1 MAELLQMSAV
11 VPVRDEEANIAPLV
25 AELARALA
33 PFGQG
38 GAGWE
43 IVYVDDGSRDGTRA
57 ALDKA
62 VAGTPGLVVRRHAK
76 SRGQSAAL
84 LTGVRAARAPWIV
97 TLDGDGQ
104 NDPAD
109 IAGLVAARD
118 RLLAAPGG
126 GAPGSTSVMICGR
139 RARRRDTALRRLSS
153 RVANAV
159 RAAALGDRTPD
170 TGCSLK
176 LFRRADFLDLPAFD
190 HMHRFLP
197 ALMLRHGA
205 RVVSVDVGHRPRWSG
220 RSNYGVFDRLWVGIA
235 DLFGVMWLM
244 RRPLRPQRMSAANG
258 TTQREANSNDTGQ
271 T

>member
-1 MAELLQMSAV
+1 MA
-11 VPVRDEEANIAPLV
+11 
-25 AELARALA
+25 
-33 PFGQG
+33 
-38 GAGWE
+38 
-43 IVYVDDGSRDGTRA
+43 
-57 ALDKA
+57 
-62 VAGTPGLVVRRHAK
+62 GLVVCRHAQ
-76 SRGQSAAL
+76 SLGQSAAL
-84 LTGVRAARAPWIV
+84 LTGIATARAPWIV

-118 RLLAAPGG
+118 ALLAEPA
-126 GAPGSTSVMICGR
+126 TSPAVMICGR
-139 RARRRDTALRRLSS
+139 RAHRRDTALRRLSS

-159 RAAALGDRTPD
+159 RAAALGDGTPD

-176 LFRRADFLDLPAFD
+176 LFRREDYLALPAFD

-205 RVVSVDVGHRPRWSG
+205 RVVSVDVGHRARWSG
-220 RSNYGVFDRLWVGIA
+220 RSNYGLFDRLWVGIV